1 MRMEQV
7 TEEGIVRLVD
17 AFYDKVRRDAVIGP
31 VFDNSIGD
39 GWPAHLE
46 KMYGF
51 WSSVMLTTGR
61 YKGNP
66 VKVHMDVEGIV
77 PPMFGRWLDLF
88 DETVDEFFAEQPA
101 AVFRFKARRIGE
113 SLMLGLFYRPTPLP
127 RTGGG

>member
-1 MRMEQV
+1 MFQGETMRMEQV

-17 AFYDKVRRDAVIGP
+17 AFYGKVRRDAVIGP
-31 VFDNSIGD
+31 VFDKAIGD

-66 VKVHMDVEGIV
+66 VRAHIEVEGIV
-77 PPMFGRWLDLF
+77 PPMFQRWLALF
-88 DETVDEFFAEQPA
+88 DETADELFAEQPA
-101 AVFRFKARRIGE
+101 NAFCLKARRIGE
-113 SLMLGLFYRPTPLP
+113 SLMLALFYRPTS
-127 RTGGG
+127 